1 MAYIAY
7 PNTNHISMNGIFN
20 SSLGRKLILS
30 ITGLFLM
37 LFLLVHL
44 STNLLLLV
52 GDGKLYN
59 EAAHFLS
66 TTPLLKAVEIMLAL
80 GFIFHIIYATIITLK
95 NRKARPVAYAKSG
108 TNELTSW
115 ASKNMYILG
124 FTILAFLVLHL
135 INFFLKLRY
144 GDVPSISYD
153 NGITQILNSYEL
165 VSEFFVAYWWYNLI
179 YIASAILLGLHL
191 SHGFWS
197 AFHTIGL
204 NNIKWIER
212 LQVASYIYAAV
223 IAIGFTIIPLYF
235 WFIH

>member
-1 MAYIAY
+1 
-7 PNTNHISMNGIFN
+7 MNGIF
-20 SSLGRKLILS
+20 STSLGRKLIMS

-44 STNLLLLV
+44 GTNLLLLV
-52 GDGKLYN
+52 GDGELYN
-59 EAAHFLS
+59 KAAHTLS

-80 GFIFHIIYATIITLK
+80 GFVFHIIYATIITLK
-95 NRKARPVAYAKSG
+95 NRKTRPMGYAKSG
-108 TNELTSW
+108 TNEFTSW

-144 GDVPSISYD
+144 GAVPFISYD
-153 NGITQILNSYEL
+153 NGITQMHNSYEL

-204 NNIKWIER
+204 NNIKWIKR
-212 LQVASYIYAAV
+212 LQVGSCIYASI
-223 IAIGFTIIPLYF
+223 IAAGFTIIPIYF